1 MKRNPEHFRVSE
13 YLLFT
18 LITVAALCLCI
29 CVGSV
34 SVPLKDTITVIRNA
48 IARQPQPAGLAVSI
62 ILSVRLPRV
71 LCVALSG
78 AALSLSGTCMQGLLK
93 KGQLVTQGSV
103 NAVLCS
109 AQLDPVYGMD
119 VCAWMQTMFSQW
131 SHAPC

>member
-18 LITVAALCLCI
+18 LITVAAL
-29 CVGSV
+29 
-34 SVPLKDTITVIRNA
+34 
-48 IARQPQPAGLAVSI
+48 
-62 ILSVRLPRV
+62 
-71 LCVALSG
+71 
-78 AALSLSGTCMQGLLK
+78 SLSGTCMQGLLK
-93 KGQLVTQGSV
+93 KGQLVAQGSV